1 MMFGYHL
8 DEQLTLIQQ
17 TIRNFAEKEIVP
29 NIMKW
34 DEAQIFPRE
43 IFTKLG
49 EQGFMGILVPEEY
62 GGAGLGYIHYAL
74 VVEELAKY
82 DPSISLSVAAHNGL
96 CTNHIN
102 LFGNKEQKEK
112 YLTKLAQ
119 GKFIGAWCLTEP
131 TSGSDAG
138 SLKSIARKENGKY
151 IINGSKTF
159 ATHGSVGEVAVVF
172 AKTNPDK
179 GKKGISAFIVETNSP
194 GYIVLKK
201 ENKLGCRASDTAQ
214 LSFENLEVS
223 EENLLGK
230 EDEGFINALQV
241 LQGGRISIA
250 AMALGLAEGA
260 FEAALK
266 YAKEREQFGKSISEF
281 QGIQFKLADMKTMI
295 EASRLLVYRA
305 ATLKDQGKDV
315 SYEASLAK
323 FYASEAAVKITDQA
337 LQIHGG
343 YGFTKDFPAEKFY
356 RDVKLT
362 TIGEGTSEIQ
372 RLIISKSILSEL

>member
-1 MMFGYHL
+1 MFGFEL
-8 DEQLTLIQQ
+8 DEQLKLIQQ
-17 TIRNFAEKEIVP
+17 TIREFAENEIVP

-34 DEAQIFPRE
+34 DEEQIFPRE

-49 EQGFMGILVPEEY
+49 EQGFMGILVPEEF
-62 GGAGLGYIHYAL
+62 GGAGLGYTHYAL
-74 VVEELAKY
+74 IVEELARY

-102 LFGNKEQKEK
+102 LFGSKEQKEK
-112 YLTKLAQ
+112 YLVNLAQ

-138 SLKSIARKENGKY
+138 SLKSIAKKDKDKY

-214 LSFENLEVS
+214 LSFENLEVPF
-223 EENLLGK
+223 ENLLGK

-266 YAKEREQFGKSISEF
+266 YSKEREQFGKSISEF

-305 ATLKDQGKDV
+305 AFLKDQGNDV

-323 FYASEAAVKITDQA
+323 LYASECAVKITEQA
-337 LQIHGG
+337 IQIHGG
-343 YGFTKDFPAEKFY
+343 YGFIKDFPVEKFY

-372 RLIISKSILSEL
+372 RLIIARTILNLL

>member
-1 MMFGYHL
+1 MFGYEL
-8 DEQLTLIQQ
+8 DEQLTLIQN
-17 TIRNFAEKEIVP
+17 TIRDFAEKEIKP
-29 NIMKW
+29 RIMKY
-34 DEAQIFPRE
+34 DESQEFPRE
-43 IFTKLG
+43 IFKKLG

-62 GGAGLGYIHYAL
+62 GGTGLGYVHYAL
-74 VVEELAKY
+74 VVEELAKV

-102 LFGNKEQKEK
+102 LFANKEQKEK

-119 GKFIGAWCLTEP
+119 GEFIGAWCLTEP

-138 SLKSIARKENGKY
+138 SLKTTAKKENGKY

-159 ATHGSVGEVAVVF
+159 ATHGSVGEVAVVL
-172 AKTNPDK
+172 ARTNVEL
-179 GKKGISAFIVETNSP
+179 GKKGISAFIVETKSP

-214 LSFENLEVS
+214 LSFENLVVP

-230 EDEGFINALQV
+230 ENEGFINALQV

-260 FEAALK
+260 FEASLK
-266 YAKEREQFGKSISEF
+266 YSKERYQFGKPISEF
-281 QGIQFKLADMKTMI
+281 QGIQFKLAEMKTMI
-295 EASRLLVYRA
+295 EAARLLTYRA
-305 ATLKDQGKDV
+305 AYLKDQGKDV

-323 FYASEAAVKITDQA
+323 LYASESAVKITSEA
-337 LQIHGG
+337 IQIHGG
-343 YGFTKDFPAEKFY
+343 YGFTKDFSVEKFY

-372 RLIISKSILSEL
+372 KLIIAKSILNQL

>member
-1 MMFGYHL
+1 MFGYEL
-8 DEQLTLIQQ
+8 DEQLILIQN
-17 TIRNFAEKEIVP
+17 TIRDFAEKEIKP
-29 NIMKW
+29 IIMKY
-34 DEAQIFPRE
+34 DESQEFPRE
-43 IFTKLG
+43 IFKKLG

-62 GGAGLGYIHYAL
+62 GGAGLGYVHYAL
-74 VVEELAKY
+74 VVEELAKV

-102 LFGNKEQKEK
+102 LFANKEQKEK

-119 GKFIGAWCLTEP
+119 GEFIGAWCLTEP

-138 SLKSIARKENGKY
+138 SLKTTAKKENGKY

-159 ATHGSVGEVAVVF
+159 ATHGSVGEVAVIL
-172 AKTNPDK
+172 ARTNVEL
-179 GKKGISAFIVETNSP
+179 GKKGISAFIVETKSP

-214 LSFENLEVS
+214 LSFENLEVP

-230 EDEGFINALQV
+230 ENEGFINALQV

-260 FEAALK
+260 FEASLK
-266 YAKEREQFGKSISEF
+266 YSKERYQFGKPISDF
-281 QGIQFKLADMKTMI
+281 QGIQFKLAEMKTMI
-295 EASRLLVYRA
+295 EAARLLTYRA
-305 ATLKDQGKDV
+305 AYLKDQGKDV

-323 FYASEAAVKITDQA
+323 LYASESAVKITSEA
-337 LQIHGG
+337 IQIHGG
-343 YGFTKDFPAEKFY
+343 YGFTKDFSVEKFY

-372 RLIISKSILSEL
+372 KLIITKSILNQL

>member
-1 MMFGYHL
+1 MFGYEL
-8 DEQLTLIQQ
+8 DEQLKLIQH
-17 TIRNFAEKEIVP
+17 TIREFAEKEIVP

-34 DEAQIFPRE
+34 DEEQIFPRE
-43 IFTKLG
+43 VFTKLG
-49 EQGFMGILVPEEY
+49 EQGFMGILVPEEF
-62 GGAGLGYIHYAL
+62 GGAGLGYTHYAL
-74 VVEELAKY
+74 VVEELARY

-96 CTNHIN
+96 CTNHVN
-102 LFGNKEQKEK
+102 LFANKEQKEK
-112 YLTKLAQ
+112 YLVNLAQ
-119 GKFIGAWCLTEP
+119 GKWIGAWCLTEP

-138 SLKSIARKENGKY
+138 SLKSTARKENGKY

-214 LSFENLEVS
+214 LSFENLEVPA
-223 EENLLGK
+223 ENLLGN

-266 YAKEREQFGKSISEF
+266 YSKEREQFGQTISEF

-295 EASRLLVYRA
+295 EASRMLVYRA
-305 ATLKDQGKDV
+305 AYLKDQGKDV

-323 FYASEAAVKITDQA
+323 LYASEIAVKITEQA
-337 LQIHGG
+337 IQIHGG
-343 YGFTKDFPAEKFY
+343 YGFTKDFPVEKFY

-372 RLIISKSILSEL
+372 RLIIARSILNQF

>member
-1 MMFGYHL
+1 MFGYHL

-17 TIRNFAEKEIVP
+17 SIREFVENEILP
-29 NIMKW
+29 NVMKW
-34 DEAQIFPRE
+34 DEDQIFPRDV
-43 IFTKLG
+43 FTKLG

-74 VVEELAKY
+74 VVEELARY

-112 YLTKLAQ
+112 YLVNLAQ

-138 SLKSIARKENGKY
+138 SLKSTARKENGKY

-172 AKTNPDK
+172 AKTNPEK

-214 LSFENLEVS
+214 LSFENLEVP
-223 EENLLGK
+223 EENLLGN

-260 FEAALK
+260 YEAALK
-266 YAKEREQFGKSISEF
+266 YSKEREQFGKPISDF
-281 QGIQFKLADMKTMI
+281 QAIQFKLADMKTMI
-295 EASRLLVYRA
+295 EAARLLVYRA

-323 FYASEAAVKITDQA
+323 LYASEAAVKITEQA

-343 YGFTKDFPAEKFY
+343 YGFTKDFPVEKFY

-372 RLIISKSILSEL
+372 RLIIAKSILSEL

>member
-1 MMFGYHL
+1 MFGYHL

-43 IFTKLG
+43 VFTKLG

-74 VVEELAKY
+74 VVEELARY

>member
-1 MMFGYHL
+1 MFGYNL
-8 DEQLTLIQQ
+8 DEQLILIQQ
-17 TIRNFAEKEIVP
+17 SIREFAEKEILPYV
-29 NIMKW
+29 MKW
-34 DEAQIFPRE
+34 DEEQIFPRE
-43 IFTKLG
+43 VYTKLG
-49 EQGFMGILVPEEY
+49 EMGFMGILVPEEF
-62 GGAGLGYIHYAL
+62 GGAGLGYTHYAL
-74 VVEELAKY
+74 IVEELARY

-112 YLTKLAQ
+112 YLINLAQ

-159 ATHGSVGEVAVVF
+159 ATHGSVAEVAVIF
-172 AKTNPDK
+172 AKTNPEK

-214 LSFENLEVS
+214 LSFENLIVPEK
-223 EENLLGK
+223 NLLGN

-260 FEAALK
+260 YELALK
-266 YAKEREQFGKSISEF
+266 YSKEREQFGKSISEF

-295 EASRLLVYRA
+295 EAARLLVYRA

-315 SYEASLAK
+315 TYEASIAK
-323 FYASEAAVKITDQA
+323 LYACEAAVKITEQA

-343 YGFTKDFPAEKFY
+343 YGFTKDFPVEKFY

-372 RLIISKSILSEL
+372 RLIIAKSILIEL

>member
-1 MMFGYHL
+1 MFGYRL
-8 DEQLTLIQQ
+8 DEQLMLIQQ
-17 TIRNFAEKEIVP
+17 SIREFSEKEILP

-34 DEAQIFPRE
+34 DEDQIFPRDV
-43 IFTKLG
+43 FTKLG
-49 EQGFMGILVPEEY
+49 EQGFMGILVPEEF
-62 GGAGLGYIHYAL
+62 GGAGLGYTHYAL
-74 VVEELAKY
+74 VVEELARC

-102 LFGNKEQKEK
+102 LFGTKEQKEK
-112 YLTKLAQ
+112 YLVNLAQ

-138 SLKSIARKENGKY
+138 SLKSIARKENGQY

-159 ATHGSVGEVAVVF
+159 ATHGSVGQVAVVF
-172 AKTNPDK
+172 AKTNPEK

-214 LSFENLEVS
+214 LSFDNLTVP
-223 EENLLGK
+223 EENLLGR
-230 EDEGFINALQV
+230 EDEGFMNALQV

-260 FEAALK
+260 YEAALK
-266 YAKEREQFGKSISEF
+266 YSKERQQFGKSISEF
-281 QGIQFKLADMKTMI
+281 QAIQFKLADMKTMI
-295 EASRLLVYRA
+295 EAARLLVYRA
-305 ATLKDQGKDV
+305 AALKDQGKDV

-323 FYASEAAVKITDQA
+323 LYASEIAVKITEQA

-343 YGFTKDFPAEKFY
+343 YGFTKDFPVEKFY

-372 RLIISKSILSEL
+372 RLIIAKSILSEL

>member
-1 MMFGYHL
+1 MFGYEL
-8 DEQLTLIQQ
+8 DEQLKLIQQ
-17 TIRNFAEKEIVP
+17 TIREFAEKEIVP

-34 DEAQIFPRE
+34 DEEQIFPRE
-43 IFTKLG
+43 VFTKLG
-49 EQGFMGILVPEEY
+49 EQGFMGILVPEEF
-62 GGAGLGYIHYAL
+62 GGAGLGYTHYAL
-74 VVEELAKY
+74 VVEELARY

-102 LFGNKEQKEK
+102 LFANEEQREK
-112 YLTKLAQ
+112 YLFNLAQ
-119 GKFIGAWCLTEP
+119 GKWIGAWCLTEP

-138 SLKSIARKENGKY
+138 SLKSTARKENGKY

-214 LSFENLEVS
+214 LSFENLEVPA
-223 EENLLGK
+223 ENLLGN

-266 YAKEREQFGKSISEF
+266 YSKEREQFGQTISEF

-295 EASRLLVYRA
+295 EASRMLVYRA
-305 ATLKDQGKDV
+305 AYLKDQGKDV

-323 FYASEAAVKITDQA
+323 LYASEIAVKITEQA
-337 LQIHGG
+337 IQIHGG
-343 YGFTKDFPAEKFY
+343 YGFTKDFPVEKFY

-372 RLIISKSILSEL
+372 RLIIARTILNQF

>member
-1 MMFGYHL
+1 MFGYHL

-17 TIRNFAEKEIVP
+17 SIREFAENEILP
-29 NIMKW
+29 NVMKW
-34 DEAQIFPRE
+34 DEAQIFPRDV
-43 IFTKLG
+43 FTKLG
-49 EQGFMGILVPEEY
+49 EQGLMGILVPEEY

-74 VVEELAKY
+74 VVEELARY

-112 YLTKLAQ
+112 YLVNLAQ

-138 SLKSIARKENGKY
+138 SLKSTARKENGKY

-172 AKTNPDK
+172 AKTNPEK

-214 LSFENLEVS
+214 LSFENLEVP
-223 EENLLGK
+223 EENLLGN

-260 FEAALK
+260 YEASLK
-266 YAKEREQFGKSISEF
+266 YSKEREQFGKPISDF
-281 QGIQFKLADMKTMI
+281 QAIQFKLADMKTMI
-295 EASRLLVYRA
+295 EAARLLVYRA

-323 FYASEAAVKITDQA
+323 LYASEAAVKITEQA

-343 YGFTKDFPAEKFY
+343 YGFTKDFPVEKFY

-372 RLIISKSILSEL
+372 RLIIAKSILSEL

>member
-1 MMFGYHL
+1 MFGYEL
-8 DEQLTLIQQ
+8 DEQLTLIQN
-17 TIRNFAEKEIVP
+17 TIRDFAEKEIKP
-29 NIMKW
+29 IIMKY
-34 DEAQIFPRE
+34 DESQEFPRE
-43 IFTKLG
+43 IFKKLG

-62 GGAGLGYIHYAL
+62 GGAGLGYVHYAL
-74 VVEELAKY
+74 VVEELAKV

-102 LFGNKEQKEK
+102 LFANKEQKEK

-119 GKFIGAWCLTEP
+119 GEFIGAWCLTEP

-138 SLKSIARKENGKY
+138 SLKTTAKKENGKY

-159 ATHGSVGEVAVVF
+159 ATHGSVGEVAVIL
-172 AKTNPDK
+172 ARTNVEL
-179 GKKGISAFIVETNSP
+179 GKKGISAFIVETKSP

-214 LSFENLEVS
+214 LSFENLEVP

-230 EDEGFINALQV
+230 ENEGFINALQV

-260 FEAALK
+260 FEASLK
-266 YAKEREQFGKSISEF
+266 YSKERYQFGKPISEF
-281 QGIQFKLADMKTMI
+281 QGIQFKLAEMKTMI
-295 EASRLLVYRA
+295 EAARLLTYRA
-305 ATLKDQGKDV
+305 AYLKDQGKDV

-323 FYASEAAVKITDQA
+323 LYASESAVKITSEA
-337 LQIHGG
+337 IQIHGG
-343 YGFTKDFPAEKFY
+343 YGFTKDFSVEKFY

-372 RLIISKSILSEL
+372 KLIITKSILNQL

>member
-1 MMFGYHL
+1 MFGYHL

-17 TIRNFAEKEIVP
+17 SIREFAENEILP
-29 NIMKW
+29 NVMKW
-34 DEAQIFPRE
+34 DEAQIFPKDV
-43 IFTKLG
+43 FTKLG

-74 VVEELAKY
+74 VVEELARY

-112 YLTKLAQ
+112 YLVNLAQ

-138 SLKSIARKENGKY
+138 SLKSTARKENGKY

-172 AKTNPDK
+172 AKTNPEK

-214 LSFENLEVS
+214 LSFENLEVP
-223 EENLLGK
+223 EENLLGN

-260 FEAALK
+260 YEAALK
-266 YAKEREQFGKSISEF
+266 YSKEREQFGKPISDF
-281 QGIQFKLADMKTMI
+281 QAIQFKLADMKTMI
-295 EASRLLVYRA
+295 EAARLLVFRA

-323 FYASEAAVKITDQA
+323 LYASEAAVKITEQA

-343 YGFTKDFPAEKFY
+343 YGFTKDFPVEKFY

-372 RLIISKSILSEL
+372 RLIIAKSILSEL

>member
-1 MMFGYHL
+1 MFGYHL
-8 DEQLTLIQQ
+8 DEQLTLIQK
-17 TIRNFAEKEIVP
+17 TIRDFAEKEIIP

-34 DEAQIFPRE
+34 DESQIFPRE
-43 IFTKLG
+43 IFAKLG

-74 VVEELAKY
+74 VVEELARY

-102 LFGNKEQKEK
+102 LFGNKDQKEK
-112 YLTKLAQ
+112 YLVKLAQ

-159 ATHGSVGEVAVVF
+159 ATHGSVGEIAVVF
-172 AKTNPDK
+172 AKTNPEK
-179 GKKGISAFIVETNSP
+179 GKKGISAFIVETNSS

-214 LSFENLEVS
+214 LSFENLEVA

-295 EASRLLVYRA
+295 EASRQLVYRA
-305 ATLKDQGKDV
+305 AALKDQGKDV

-323 FYASEAAVKITDQA
+323 LYASEAAVKITDQA

-343 YGFTKDFPAEKFY
+343 YGFTKDFPVEKFY

-372 RLIISKSILSEL
+372 RLIIAKSILSEL

>member
-1 MMFGYHL
+1 MFGYHL

-17 TIRNFAEKEIVP
+17 SIREFAENEILP
-29 NIMKW
+29 NVMKW
-34 DEAQIFPRE
+34 DEAQIFPRDV
-43 IFTKLG
+43 FTKLG

-74 VVEELAKY
+74 VVEELARY

-112 YLTKLAQ
+112 YLVNLAQ
-119 GKFIGAWCLTEP
+119 GKFVGAWCLTEP

-138 SLKSIARKENGKY
+138 SLKSTARKENGKY

-172 AKTNPDK
+172 AKTNPEK

-214 LSFENLEVS
+214 LSFENLEVP
-223 EENLLGK
+223 EENLLGN

-260 FEAALK
+260 YEAALK
-266 YAKEREQFGKSISEF
+266 YSKEREQFGKPISDF
-281 QGIQFKLADMKTMI
+281 QAIQFKLADMKTMI
-295 EASRLLVYRA
+295 EAARLLVYRA

-323 FYASEAAVKITDQA
+323 LYASEAAVKITEQA

-343 YGFTKDFPAEKFY
+343 YGFTKDFPVEKFY

-372 RLIISKSILSEL
+372 RLIIAKSILSEL

>member
-1 MMFGYHL
+1 MFGYHL

-17 TIRNFAEKEIVP
+17 SIREFAENEILP
-29 NIMKW
+29 NVMKW
-34 DEAQIFPRE
+34 DEAQIFPRDV
-43 IFTKLG
+43 FTKLG

-74 VVEELAKY
+74 VVEELARY

-102 LFGNKEQKEK
+102 LFGNKKQKEK
-112 YLTKLAQ
+112 YLVNLAQ

-138 SLKSIARKENGKY
+138 SLKSTARKENGKY

-172 AKTNPDK
+172 AKTNPEK

-214 LSFENLEVS
+214 LSFENLEVP
-223 EENLLGK
+223 EENLLGN

-260 FEAALK
+260 YEAALK
-266 YAKEREQFGKSISEF
+266 YSKEREQFGKPISDF
-281 QGIQFKLADMKTMI
+281 QAIQFKLADMKTMI
-295 EASRLLVYRA
+295 EAARLLVYRA

-323 FYASEAAVKITDQA
+323 LYASEAAVKITEQA

-343 YGFTKDFPAEKFY
+343 YGFTKDFPVEKFY

-372 RLIISKSILSEL
+372 RLIIAKSILSEL

>member
-1 MMFGYHL
+1 MFGFEL
-8 DEQLTLIQQ
+8 DEQLKLIQH
-17 TIRNFAEKEIVP
+17 TIREFAENEIVP
-29 NIMKW
+29 NILKW
-34 DEAQIFPRE
+34 DEEQIFPRE

-49 EQGFMGILVPEEY
+49 EFGFMGILVPEEF
-62 GGAGLGYIHYAL
+62 GGAGLGYTHYAL
-74 VVEELAKY
+74 IVEELARY

-102 LFGNKEQKEK
+102 LFGNQKQKEK
-112 YLTKLAQ
+112 YLINLAQ
-119 GKFIGAWCLTEP
+119 GKWIGAWCLTEP

-159 ATHGSVGEVAVVF
+159 ATHGSVGEVAIVF

-179 GKKGISAFIVETNSP
+179 KKKGISAFIVETNSP

-214 LSFENLEVS
+214 LSLENLEVP

-230 EDEGFINALQV
+230 EDEGFMNALQV

-266 YAKEREQFGKSISEF
+266 YSKQREQFGELISEF
-281 QGIQFKLADMKTMI
+281 QGIQFKLADMKTWI
-295 EASRLLVYRA
+295 EAARLLVYRA
-305 ATLKDQGKDV
+305 AYLKDQGKDV
-315 SYEASLAK
+315 TYEASIAK
-323 FYASEAAVKITDQA
+323 LYASEVAVKITEQS

-343 YGFTKDFPAEKFY
+343 YGFTKDFPVEKFY

-372 RLIISKSILSEL
+372 RLIIAKSILNQF

>member
-1 MMFGYHL
+1 MFGYEL
-8 DEQLTLIQQ
+8 DDQLKLIQQ
-17 TIRNFAEKEIVP
+17 TIREFAENEIVP

-49 EQGFMGILVPEEY
+49 EQGFMGILVPEEF
-62 GGAGLGYIHYAL
+62 GGAGLGYVHYAL
-74 VVEELAKY
+74 IVEELARY

-102 LFGNKEQKEK
+102 LFANKEQKEK
-112 YLTKLAQ
+112 YLFNLAQ
-119 GKFIGAWCLTEP
+119 GKHIGAWCLTEP

-138 SLKSIARKENGKY
+138 SLKSTARKENGKY
-151 IINGSKTF
+151 IINGAKTF

-172 AKTNPDK
+172 AKTNPEK
-179 GKKGISAFIVETNSP
+179 GKKGISAFIVETNWP

-214 LSFENLEVS
+214 LSFDNLEVPQ
-223 EENLLGK
+223 ENLLGN
-230 EDEGFINALQV
+230 EDEGFLNAMKV
-241 LQGGRISIA
+241 LEGGRISIA

-260 FEAALK
+260 FELAVK
-266 YAKEREQFGKSISEF
+266 YSKEREQFGKPILEF
-281 QGIQFKLADMKTMI
+281 QAIQFKLADMKTWI
-295 EASRLLVYRA
+295 EAARLLVYRA
-305 ATLKDQGKDV
+305 AYLKDQGKEV

-323 FYASEAAVKITDQA
+323 LYASEIAVKITEQA

-343 YGFTKDFPAEKFY
+343 YGFTKDFPIEKFY

-372 RLIISKSILSEL
+372 RLIIAKNILNQY

>member
-1 MMFGYHL
+1 MFGYNL
-8 DEQLTLIQQ
+8 DEQLILIQQ
-17 TIRNFAEKEIVP
+17 SIREFAEKEILPYV
-29 NIMKW
+29 MKW
-34 DEAQIFPRE
+34 DEEQIFPRDV
-43 IFTKLG
+43 FTKLG

-62 GGAGLGYIHYAL
+62 GGAGLGYTHYAL
-74 VVEELAKY
+74 IVEELARY

-102 LFGNKEQKEK
+102 LFGNKAQKEK
-112 YLTKLAQ
+112 YLINLAQ

-159 ATHGSVGEVAVVF
+159 ATHGSVGEVAVIF
-172 AKTNPDK
+172 AKTNPEK

-214 LSFENLEVS
+214 LSFENLIVPEK
-223 EENLLGK
+223 NLLGN

-260 FEAALK
+260 YELALK
-266 YAKEREQFGKSISEF
+266 YSKEREQFGKSISEF

-295 EASRLLVYRA
+295 EAARLLVYRA

-315 SYEASLAK
+315 TYEASIAK
-323 FYASEAAVKITDQA
+323 LYASEAAVKITEQA

-343 YGFTKDFPAEKFY
+343 YGFTKDFPVEKFY

-372 RLIISKSILSEL
+372 RLIIAKSILIEL

>member
-1 MMFGYHL
+1 MFGYEL
-8 DEQLTLIQQ
+8 DDQLKLIQQ
-17 TIRNFAEKEIVP
+17 TIREFAENEIVP

-34 DEAQIFPRE
+34 DEEQIFPRE
-43 IFTKLG
+43 VFTKLG
-49 EQGFMGILVPEEY
+49 EQGFMGILVPEEF
-62 GGAGLGYIHYAL
+62 GGAGLGYTHYAL
-74 VVEELAKY
+74 VVEELARY

-102 LFGNKEQKEK
+102 LFANKEQKEK
-112 YLTKLAQ
+112 YLINLAQ
-119 GKFIGAWCLTEP
+119 DRYIGAWCLTEP

-138 SLKSIARKENGKY
+138 SLKSLARKENGKY

-214 LSFENLEVS
+214 LSFENLEVP
-223 EENLLGK
+223 EENLLGN

-266 YAKEREQFGKSISEF
+266 YSKEREQFGKPISEF

-295 EASRLLVYRA
+295 EAARLLVYKA
-305 ATLKDQGKDV
+305 AYLKDQNKDV

-323 FYASEAAVKITDQA
+323 LYASEVAVKITEQA
-337 LQIHGG
+337 IQIHGG
-343 YGFTKDFPAEKFY
+343 YGFTKDFSVEKFY

-372 RLIISKSILSEL
+372 RLIIARTLINQF

>member
-1 MMFGYHL
+1 MFGYEL
-8 DEQLTLIQQ
+8 DEQLKLIQQ
-17 TIRNFAEKEIVP
+17 TIREFAENEIVP

-34 DEAQIFPRE
+34 DEEQTFPRE

-49 EQGFMGILVPEEY
+49 QQGFMGIVVPEEF
-62 GGAGLGYIHYAL
+62 GGAGLGYTHYAL
-74 VVEELAKY
+74 VVEELARY

-102 LFGNKEQKEK
+102 LFANKEQKEK
-112 YLTKLAQ
+112 YLINLAQ

-138 SLKSIARKENGKY
+138 SLKSIAKKSNGKY

-214 LSFENLEVS
+214 LSFENLEVP
-223 EENLLGK
+223 EENLLGN
-230 EDEGFINALQV
+230 EDEGFINAIQV

-266 YAKEREQFGKSISEF
+266 YSKEREQFGKPISDF

-295 EASRLLVYRA
+295 EAARLLVYRA
-305 ATLKDQGKDV
+305 AYLKDQGNDV

-323 FYASEAAVKITDQA
+323 LYASEIAVKITEQA
-337 LQIHGG
+337 IQIHGG
-343 YGFTKDFPAEKFY
+343 YGFTKDFSVEKFY

-372 RLIISKSILSEL
+372 RLIIAKSLLNQF

>member
-1 MMFGYHL
+1 MYGYHL
-8 DEQLTLIQQ
+8 DEQLSLIQQ
-17 TIRNFAEKEIVP
+17 SIREFAEKEILP
-29 NIMKW
+29 NVMKW
-34 DEAQIFPRE
+34 DEAQIFPRDV
-43 IFTKLG
+43 FTKLG

-62 GGAGLGYIHYAL
+62 GGAGLGYVHYAL
-74 VVEELAKY
+74 IVEELARY

-112 YLTKLAQ
+112 YLVNLAQ

-138 SLKSIARKENGKY
+138 SLKTIARKENGKY

-214 LSFENLEVS
+214 LSFENLVVS
-223 EENLLGK
+223 EENLLGN

-260 FEAALK
+260 YEAALK
-266 YAKEREQFGKSISEF
+266 YSKEREQFGKVISEF
-281 QGIQFKLADMKTMI
+281 QAIQFKLADMKTMI
-295 EASRLLVYRA
+295 EAARLLVYRA
-305 ATLKDQGKDV
+305 AVMKDQGKDV
-315 SYEASLAK
+315 TYEASLAK
-323 FYASEAAVKITDQA
+323 LYASEIAVKVTDQA

-343 YGFTKDFPAEKFY
+343 YGFTKDFPVEKFY

-372 RLIISKSILSEL
+372 RLIIAKSILSEL

>member
-1 MMFGYHL
+1 MFGYRL
-8 DEQLTLIQQ
+8 DEQLLLIQQ
-17 TIRNFAEKEIVP
+17 SIREYSEKEILP

-34 DEAQIFPRE
+34 DEDQIFPRDV
-43 IFTKLG
+43 FTKLG
-49 EQGFMGILVPEEY
+49 EQGFMGILVPEEF
-62 GGAGLGYIHYAL
+62 GGAGLGYTHYAL
-74 VVEELAKY
+74 VVEELARY

-102 LFGNKEQKEK
+102 LFGTKEQKEK
-112 YLTKLAQ
+112 YLVNLAQ

-138 SLKSIARKENGKY
+138 SLKSIARKENGQY

-159 ATHGSVGEVAVVF
+159 ATHGSVGQVAVVF
-172 AKTNPDK
+172 AKTNPEK

-214 LSFENLEVS
+214 LSFDNLTVP
-223 EENLLGK
+223 EENLLGR
-230 EDEGFINALQV
+230 EDEGFMNALQV

-260 FEAALK
+260 YEAALK
-266 YAKEREQFGKSISEF
+266 YSKERQQFGKSISEF
-281 QGIQFKLADMKTMI
+281 QAIQFKLADMKTMI
-295 EASRLLVYRA
+295 EAARLLVYRA
-305 ATLKDQGKDV
+305 AALKDQGKDV

-323 FYASEAAVKITDQA
+323 LYASEIAVKITEQA

-343 YGFTKDFPAEKFY
+343 YGFTKDFPVEKFY

-372 RLIISKSILSEL
+372 RLIIAKSILSEL

>member
-1 MMFGYHL
+1 MFGYEL
-8 DEQLTLIQQ
+8 DDQLKLIQQ
-17 TIRNFAEKEIVP
+17 TIREFAENEIVP

-34 DEAQIFPRE
+34 DEEQIFPRE
-43 IFTKLG
+43 VFTKLG
-49 EQGFMGILVPEEY
+49 EQGFMGILVPEEF
-62 GGAGLGYIHYAL
+62 GGAGLGYTHYAL
-74 VVEELAKY
+74 VVEELARY

-102 LFGNKEQKEK
+102 LFANKEQKEK
-112 YLTKLAQ
+112 YLINLAQ
-119 GKFIGAWCLTEP
+119 GKYIGAWCLTEP

-138 SLKSIARKENGKY
+138 SLKSLARKENGKY

-214 LSFENLEVS
+214 LSFENLEVP
-223 EENLLGK
+223 EENLLGN

-266 YAKEREQFGKSISEF
+266 YSKEREQFGKPISEF

-295 EASRLLVYRA
+295 EAGRLLVYKA
-305 ATLKDQGKDV
+305 AYLKDQNKDV

-323 FYASEAAVKITDQA
+323 LYASEIAVKITEQA
-337 LQIHGG
+337 IQIHGG
-343 YGFTKDFPAEKFY
+343 YGFTKDFSVEKFY

-372 RLIISKSILSEL
+372 RLIIARTLINQF

>member
-1 MMFGYHL
+1 MFGYRL
-8 DEQLTLIQQ
+8 DEQLMLIQQ
-17 TIRNFAEKEIVP
+17 SIREFSEKEILP

-34 DEAQIFPRE
+34 DEDQIFPRDV
-43 IFTKLG
+43 FTKLG
-49 EQGFMGILVPEEY
+49 EQGFMGILVPEEF
-62 GGAGLGYIHYAL
+62 GGAGLGYTHYAL
-74 VVEELAKY
+74 VVEELARY

-102 LFGNKEQKEK
+102 LFGTKEQKEK
-112 YLTKLAQ
+112 YLVNLAQ

-138 SLKSIARKENGKY
+138 SLKSIARKENGQY

-172 AKTNPDK
+172 AKTNPEK

-201 ENKLGCRASDTAQ
+201 ENKLGCRASDTTQ
-214 LSFENLEVS
+214 LSFDNLTVP
-223 EENLLGK
+223 EENLLGR
-230 EDEGFINALQV
+230 EDEGFMNALQV

-260 FEAALK
+260 YEAALK
-266 YAKEREQFGKSISEF
+266 YSKERQQFGKSISEF
-281 QGIQFKLADMKTMI
+281 QAIQFKLADMKTMI
-295 EASRLLVYRA
+295 EAARLLVYRA
-305 ATLKDQGKDV
+305 AALKDQGKDV

-323 FYASEAAVKITDQA
+323 LYASEIAVKITEQA

-343 YGFTKDFPAEKFY
+343 YGFTKDFPVEKFY

-372 RLIISKSILSEL
+372 RLIIAKSILSEL

>member
-1 MMFGYHL
+1 MFGYYL
-8 DEQLTLIQQ
+8 DEQLKLIQQ
-17 TIRNFAEKEIVP
+17 TIRDFCENEIVP
-29 NIMKW
+29 HIMKW
-34 DEAQIFPRE
+34 DEEQIFPRD

-62 GGAGLGYIHYAL
+62 GGSGLGYTHYAL
-74 VVEELAKY
+74 VVEELARY

-102 LFGNKEQKEK
+102 LFGNKNQKEK
-112 YLTKLAQ
+112 YLVNLAE

-138 SLKSIARKENGKY
+138 SLKTRADKKDNKY
-151 IINGSKTF
+151 IINGTKTF

-172 AKTNPDK
+172 AKTNPEK
-179 GKKGISAFIVETNSP
+179 GKKGISAFIVETNTP

-214 LSFENLEVS
+214 LSFENLEIS
-223 EENLLGK
+223 EDNLLGH
-230 EDEGFINALQV
+230 EDEGFMNALQV

-260 FEAALK
+260 FESALK
-266 YAKEREQFGKSISEF
+266 YSQEREQFGTSISEF
-281 QGIQFKLADMKTMI
+281 QAIQFKLADMKTMI
-295 EASRLLVYRA
+295 EASRQLVYRA
-305 ATLKDQGKDV
+305 AFLKDQGKDV

-323 FYASEAAVKITDQA
+323 LYASESAVKITEQA
-337 LQIHGG
+337 LQIFGG
-343 YGFTKDFPAEKFY
+343 YGFTKDFPVEKFY

-372 RLIISKSILSEL
+372 RLIIAKSILNML

>member
-1 MMFGYHL
+1 MFGYEL
-8 DEQLTLIQQ
+8 DDQLKLIQE
-17 TIRNFAEKEIVP
+17 TIREFAENEIVP

-34 DEAQIFPRE
+34 DEEQIFPRE
-43 IFTKLG
+43 VFSKLG
-49 EQGFMGILVPEEY
+49 EQGFMGILVPEEF
-62 GGAGLGYIHYAL
+62 GGAGLGYTHYAL
-74 VVEELAKY
+74 IVEELARY

-102 LFGNKEQKEK
+102 LFSNKEQKEK
-112 YLTKLAQ
+112 YLINLAQ
-119 GKFIGAWCLTEP
+119 GKYIGAWCLTEP

-138 SLKSIARKENGKY
+138 SLKSLARKENGKY

-172 AKTNPDK
+172 ARTNPDK

-194 GYIVLKK
+194 GYNVLKK

-214 LSFENLEVS
+214 LSFENLEVPA
-223 EENLLGK
+223 ENLLGN

-266 YAKEREQFGKSISEF
+266 YSKEREQFGKPISEF

-295 EASRLLVYRA
+295 EAARLLVYKA
-305 ATLKDQGKDV
+305 AYLKDQNKDV

-323 FYASEAAVKITDQA
+323 LYASEIAVKITEQA
-337 LQIHGG
+337 IQIHGG
-343 YGFTKDFPAEKFY
+343 YGFTKDFSVEKFY

-372 RLIISKSILSEL
+372 RLIIARSLINQF

>member
-1 MMFGYHL
+1 MFGYEL
-8 DEQLTLIQQ
+8 DEQLTLIQN
-17 TIRNFAEKEIVP
+17 TIRDFAEKEIKP
-29 NIMKW
+29 IIMKY
-34 DEAQIFPRE
+34 DESQEFPRE
-43 IFTKLG
+43 IFKKLG

-62 GGAGLGYIHYAL
+62 GGAGLGYVHYAL
-74 VVEELAKY
+74 VVEELAKV

-102 LFGNKEQKEK
+102 LFANKEQKEK

-119 GKFIGAWCLTEP
+119 GEFIGAWCLTEP

-138 SLKSIARKENGKY
+138 SLKTTAKKENGKY

-159 ATHGSVGEVAVVF
+159 ATHGSVGEIAVVL
-172 AKTNPDK
+172 ARTNVEL

-214 LSFENLEVS
+214 LSFENLEVP

-230 EDEGFINALQV
+230 ENEGFINALQV

-260 FEAALK
+260 FEASLK
-266 YAKEREQFGKSISEF
+266 YSKERYQFGKPISEF
-281 QGIQFKLADMKTMI
+281 QGIQFKLAEMKTMI
-295 EASRLLVYRA
+295 EAARLLTYRA
-305 ATLKDQGKDV
+305 AYLKDQGKDV

-323 FYASEAAVKITDQA
+323 LYASESAVKITSEA
-337 LQIHGG
+337 IQIHGG
-343 YGFTKDFPAEKFY
+343 YGFTKDFTVEKFY

-372 RLIISKSILSEL
+372 KLIIAKSILNQL

>member
-1 MMFGYHL
+1 MFGFEL
-8 DEQLTLIQQ
+8 DEQLKLIQQ
-17 TIRNFAEKEIVP
+17 TIREFAENEIVP

-34 DEAQIFPRE
+34 DEEQIFPRE

-49 EQGFMGILVPEEY
+49 EQGFMGILVPEEF
-62 GGAGLGYIHYAL
+62 GGAGLGYTHYAL
-74 VVEELAKY
+74 IVEELARY

-102 LFGNKEQKEK
+102 LFGSKEQKEK
-112 YLTKLAQ
+112 YLVNLAQ

-138 SLKSIARKENGKY
+138 SLKSIAKKDKDKY

-214 LSFENLEVS
+214 LSFENLEVPF
-223 EENLLGK
+223 ENLLGK

-266 YAKEREQFGKSISEF
+266 YSKEREQFGKSISEF

-305 ATLKDQGKDV
+305 AFLKDHGNDV

-323 FYASEAAVKITDQA
+323 LYASECAVKITEQA
-337 LQIHGG
+337 IQIHGG
-343 YGFTKDFPAEKFY
+343 YGFIKDFPAEKFY

-372 RLIISKSILSEL
+372 RLIIARTILNLL

>member
-1 MMFGYHL
+1 MFGYNL
-8 DEQLTLIQQ
+8 DEQLILIQQ
-17 TIRNFAEKEIVP
+17 SIREFAEKEILPYV
-29 NIMKW
+29 MKW
-34 DEAQIFPRE
+34 DEEQIFPRE
-43 IFTKLG
+43 VYTKLG
-49 EQGFMGILVPEEY
+49 EMGFMGILVPEEF
-62 GGAGLGYIHYAL
+62 GGAGLGYTHYAL
-74 VVEELAKY
+74 IVEELARY

-102 LFGNKEQKEK
+102 LFGNKAQKEK
-112 YLTKLAQ
+112 YLINLAQ

-159 ATHGSVGEVAVVF
+159 ATHGSVGEVAVIF
-172 AKTNPDK
+172 AKTNPEK

-214 LSFENLEVS
+214 LSFENLEVP
-223 EENLLGK
+223 EENLLGN

-260 FEAALK
+260 YEAALK
-266 YAKEREQFGKSISEF
+266 YSKEREQFGKPISDF
-281 QGIQFKLADMKTMI
+281 QAIQFKLADMKTMI
-295 EASRLLVYRA
+295 EAARLLVYRA

-323 FYASEAAVKITDQA
+323 LYASEAAVKITEQA

-343 YGFTKDFPAEKFY
+343 YGFTKDFPVEKFY

-372 RLIISKSILSEL
+372 RLIIAKSILSEL

>member
-1 MMFGYHL
+1 MFGYHL

-17 TIRNFAEKEIVP
+17 SIREFAENEILP
-29 NIMKW
+29 NVMKW
-34 DEAQIFPRE
+34 DEAQIFPRDV
-43 IFTKLG
+43 FTKLG

-74 VVEELAKY
+74 VVEELARY

-112 YLTKLAQ
+112 YLVNLAQ

-138 SLKSIARKENGKY
+138 SLKSTARKENGKY

-172 AKTNPDK
+172 AKTNPEK

-214 LSFENLEVS
+214 LSFENLEVP
-223 EENLLGK
+223 EENLLGN

-260 FEAALK
+260 YEAALK
-266 YAKEREQFGKSISEF
+266 YSKEREQFGKPISDF
-281 QGIQFKLADMKTMI
+281 QAIQFKLADMKTMI
-295 EASRLLVYRA
+295 EAARLLVYRA

-323 FYASEAAVKITDQA
+323 LYASEAAVKITEQT

-343 YGFTKDFPAEKFY
+343 YGFTKDFPVEKFY

-372 RLIISKSILSEL
+372 RLIIAKSILSEL

>member
-1 MMFGYHL
+1 
-8 DEQLTLIQQ
+8 
-17 TIRNFAEKEIVP
+17 
-29 NIMKW
+29 MKW

-49 EQGFMGILVPEEY
+49 EQGFMGILVPEEF
-62 GGAGLGYIHYAL
+62 GGAGLGYVHYAL
-74 VVEELAKY
+74 IVEELARY

-102 LFGNKEQKEK
+102 LFANKEQKEK
-112 YLTKLAQ
+112 YLFNLAQ
-119 GKFIGAWCLTEP
+119 GKHIGAWCLTEP

-138 SLKSIARKENGKY
+138 SLKSTARKENGKY
-151 IINGSKTF
+151 IINGAKTF

-172 AKTNPDK
+172 AKTNPEK
-179 GKKGISAFIVETNSP
+179 GKKGISAFIVETNWP

-214 LSFENLEVS
+214 LSFDNLEVPK
-223 EENLLGK
+223 ENLLGN
-230 EDEGFINALQV
+230 EDEGFLNAMKV
-241 LQGGRISIA
+241 LEGGRISIA

-260 FEAALK
+260 FELAVK
-266 YAKEREQFGKSISEF
+266 YSKEREQFGKPILEF
-281 QGIQFKLADMKTMI
+281 QAIQFKLADMKTWI
-295 EASRLLVYRA
+295 EAARLLVYRA
-305 ATLKDQGKDV
+305 AYLKDQGKEV

-323 FYASEAAVKITDQA
+323 LYASEIAVKITEQA

-343 YGFTKDFPAEKFY
+343 YGFTKDFPIEKFY

-372 RLIISKSILSEL
+372 RLIIAKNILNQY

>member
-1 MMFGYHL
+1 MFGYEL
-8 DEQLTLIQQ
+8 NEQLTLIQN
-17 TIRNFAEKEIVP
+17 TIRDFAEKEIKP
-29 NIMKW
+29 RIMEY
-34 DEAQIFPRE
+34 DESQEFPRE
-43 IFTKLG
+43 IFKKLG

-62 GGAGLGYIHYAL
+62 GGAGLSYVHYAL
-74 VVEELAKY
+74 VVEELAKV

-102 LFGNKEQKEK
+102 LFANKEQKEK

-119 GKFIGAWCLTEP
+119 GEFIGVWCLSEP
-131 TSGSDAG
+131 NSGSDAG
-138 SLKSIARKENGKY
+138 SLKTTAKKENGKY

-159 ATHGSVGEVAVVF
+159 ATHGTVGEVAVVL
-172 AKTNPDK
+172 ARTNAEL
-179 GKKGISAFIVETNSP
+179 GKKGISAFIVETKSP

-214 LSFENLEVS
+214 LSFENLVVP

-230 EDEGFINALQV
+230 ENEGFINALQV

-260 FEAALK
+260 FEASLK
-266 YAKEREQFGKSISEF
+266 YSKERYQFGKPISEF
-281 QGIQFKLADMKTMI
+281 QGIQFKLAEMKTMI
-295 EASRLLVYRA
+295 EAARLLTYRA
-305 ATLKDQGKDV
+305 AYLKDQGKDV

-323 FYASEAAVKITDQA
+323 LYASESAVKITSEA
-337 LQIHGG
+337 IQIHGG
-343 YGFTKDFPAEKFY
+343 YGFTKDFSVEKFY

-372 RLIISKSILSEL
+372 KLIIAKSILNQL

>member
-1 MMFGYHL
+1 MYGYHL
-8 DEQLTLIQQ
+8 DEQLSLIQQ
-17 TIRNFAEKEIVP
+17 SIREFAEKEILSNV
-29 NIMKW
+29 MKW
-34 DEAQIFPRE
+34 DEAQIFPRDV
-43 IFTKLG
+43 FTKLG
-49 EQGFMGILVPEEY
+49 EQGFMGILVPDEY
-62 GGAGLGYIHYAL
+62 GGAGLGYVHYAL
-74 VVEELAKY
+74 VVEELARY

-112 YLTKLAQ
+112 YLVNLAQ

-138 SLKSIARKENGKY
+138 SLKTIARKENGKY

-214 LSFENLEVS
+214 LSFENLVVS
-223 EENLLGK
+223 EENLLGN

-260 FEAALK
+260 YEAALK
-266 YAKEREQFGKSISEF
+266 YSKEREQFGKVISEF
-281 QGIQFKLADMKTMI
+281 QAIQFKLADMKTMI
-295 EASRLLVYRA
+295 EAARLLVYRA
-305 ATLKDQGKDV
+305 AVMKDQGRDV
-315 SYEASLAK
+315 TYEASLAK
-323 FYASEAAVKITDQA
+323 LYASEIAVKVTDQA

-343 YGFTKDFPAEKFY
+343 YGFTKDFPVEKFY

-372 RLIISKSILSEL
+372 RLIIAKSILSEL

>member
-1 MMFGYHL
+1 MFGYEL
-8 DEQLTLIQQ
+8 DDQLKLIQQ
-17 TIRNFAEKEIVP
+17 TIREFAENEIVP

-49 EQGFMGILVPEEY
+49 EQGFMGILVPEEF
-62 GGAGLGYIHYAL
+62 GGAGLGYVHYAL
-74 VVEELAKY
+74 VVEELARY

-102 LFGNKEQKEK
+102 LFANKEQKEK
-112 YLTKLAQ
+112 YLFNLAQ
-119 GKFIGAWCLTEP
+119 GKHIGAWCLTEP

-138 SLKSIARKENGKY
+138 SLKSTARKENGKY
-151 IINGSKTF
+151 IINGAKTF

-172 AKTNPDK
+172 AKTNPEK
-179 GKKGISAFIVETNSP
+179 GKKGISAFIVETNWP

-214 LSFENLEVS
+214 LSFDNLEVPQ
-223 EENLLGK
+223 ENLLGN
-230 EDEGFINALQV
+230 EDEGFLNAMKV
-241 LQGGRISIA
+241 LEGGRISIA

-260 FEAALK
+260 FELAVK
-266 YAKEREQFGKSISEF
+266 YSKEREQFGKPISEF
-281 QGIQFKLADMKTMI
+281 QAIQFKLADMKTWI
-295 EASRLLVYRA
+295 EAARLLVYRA
-305 ATLKDQGKDV
+305 AYLKDQGKEV

-323 FYASEAAVKITDQA
+323 LYASEIAVKITEQA

-343 YGFTKDFPAEKFY
+343 YGFTKDFPIEKFY

-372 RLIISKSILSEL
+372 RLIIAKNILNQY

>member
-1 MMFGYHL
+1 MFCFKL
-8 DEQLTLIQQ
+8 DDQLKLIQQ
-17 TIRNFAEKEIVP
+17 TIREFAEKEIVP

-34 DEAQIFPRE
+34 DEEQIFPRE

-49 EQGFMGILVPEEY
+49 EQGFMGILVPEEF
-62 GGAGLGYIHYAL
+62 GGAGLGYTHYAL
-74 VVEELAKY
+74 VVEELARY

-112 YLTKLAQ
+112 YLINLAQ

-138 SLKSIARKENGKY
+138 SLKSLARKENGKY

-179 GKKGISAFIVETNSP
+179 GKKGISAFIVETNYP
-194 GYIVLKK
+194 GYIILKK

-214 LSFENLEVS
+214 LSFENLEVPF
-223 EENLLGK
+223 ENLLGN

-266 YAKEREQFGKSISEF
+266 YSKEREQFGKSISEF

-295 EASRLLVYRA
+295 EASRLLVYKA
-305 ATLKDQGKDV
+305 AYLKDQGNDV

-323 FYASEAAVKITDQA
+323 LYASECAVKITEQA
-337 LQIHGG
+337 IQIHGG
-343 YGFTKDFPAEKFY
+343 YGFTKDFAAEKFY

-372 RLIISKSILSEL
+372 KLIIARTILSLV

>member
-1 MMFGYHL
+1 MFGFEL
-8 DEQLTLIQQ
+8 DEQLKLIQQ
-17 TIRNFAEKEIVP
+17 TIREFAENEIVP

-34 DEAQIFPRE
+34 DEEQIFPRE

-49 EQGFMGILVPEEY
+49 EQGFMGILVPEEF
-62 GGAGLGYIHYAL
+62 GGAGLGYTHYAL
-74 VVEELAKY
+74 IVEELARY

-102 LFGNKEQKEK
+102 LFGSKEQKEK
-112 YLTKLAQ
+112 YLVNLAQ

-138 SLKSIARKENGKY
+138 SLKSIAKKDKDKY

-214 LSFENLEVS
+214 LSFENLEVPF
-223 EENLLGK
+223 ENLLGK

-266 YAKEREQFGKSISEF
+266 YSKEREQFGKSISEF

-305 ATLKDQGKDV
+305 AFLKDQGNDV

-323 FYASEAAVKITDQA
+323 LYASECAVKITEQA
-337 LQIHGG
+337 IQIHGG
-343 YGFTKDFPAEKFY
+343 YGFIKDFPAEKFY

-372 RLIISKSILSEL
+372 RLIIARTILNLL

>member
-1 MMFGYHL
+1 MFGYRL
-8 DEQLTLIQQ
+8 DEQLMLIQQ
-17 TIRNFAEKEIVP
+17 SIREFSEKEILP

-34 DEAQIFPRE
+34 DEDQIFPRDV
-43 IFTKLG
+43 FTKLG
-49 EQGFMGILVPEEY
+49 EQGFMGILVPEEF
-62 GGAGLGYIHYAL
+62 GGAGLGYTHYAL
-74 VVEELAKY
+74 VVEELARY

-102 LFGNKEQKEK
+102 LFGTKEQKEK
-112 YLTKLAQ
+112 YLVNLAQ

-138 SLKSIARKENGKY
+138 NLKSIARKENGRY

-159 ATHGSVGEVAVVF
+159 ATHGSVGQVAVVF
-172 AKTNPDK
+172 AKTNPEK

-214 LSFENLEVS
+214 LSFDNLTVP
-223 EENLLGK
+223 EENLLGG
-230 EDEGFINALQV
+230 EDEGFMNALQV

-260 FEAALK
+260 YEAALK
-266 YAKEREQFGKSISEF
+266 YSKERQQFGKSISEF
-281 QGIQFKLADMKTMI
+281 QAIQFKLADMKTMI
-295 EASRLLVYRA
+295 EAARLLVYRA
-305 ATLKDQGKDV
+305 AALKDQGKDV

-323 FYASEAAVKITDQA
+323 LYASEIAVKITEQA

-343 YGFTKDFPAEKFY
+343 YGFTKDFPVEKFY

-372 RLIISKSILSEL
+372 RLIIAKSILSEL

>member
-1 MMFGYHL
+1 MFGYEL
-8 DEQLTLIQQ
+8 DEQLTLIQN
-17 TIRNFAEKEIVP
+17 TIRDFTEKEIKP
-29 NIMKW
+29 IIMKY
-34 DEAQIFPRE
+34 DESQEFPRE
-43 IFTKLG
+43 IFKKLG

-62 GGAGLGYIHYAL
+62 GGAGLGYVHYAL
-74 VVEELAKY
+74 VVEELAKV

-102 LFGNKEQKEK
+102 LFANKEQKEK

-119 GKFIGAWCLTEP
+119 GEFIGAWCLTEP

-138 SLKSIARKENGKY
+138 SLKTTAKKENGKY

-159 ATHGSVGEVAVVF
+159 ATHGSVGEVAVIL
-172 AKTNPDK
+172 ARTNVEL
-179 GKKGISAFIVETNSP
+179 GKKGISAFIVETKSP

-214 LSFENLEVS
+214 LSFENLEVP

-230 EDEGFINALQV
+230 ENEGFINALQV

-260 FEAALK
+260 FEASIK
-266 YAKEREQFGKSISEF
+266 YSKERYQFGKPISEF
-281 QGIQFKLADMKTMI
+281 QGIQFKLAEMKTMI
-295 EASRLLVYRA
+295 EAARLLTYRA
-305 ATLKDQGKDV
+305 AYLKDQGKDV

-323 FYASEAAVKITDQA
+323 LYASESAVKITSEA
-337 LQIHGG
+337 IQIHGG
-343 YGFTKDFPAEKFY
+343 YGFTKDFSVEKFY

-372 RLIISKSILSEL
+372 KLIITKSILNQL